1 MWNPWGM
8 PMKAEDRASFILTGI
23 FMVLL
28 LSLVWTGNE
37 QHETKLKVSLV
48 LILPVLL
55 AVGVILVV
63 QRWRRNTLLAYTS
76 GLLVFAVGNLA
87 SGYILLGEI
96 DVLPAVVGIAVGSAL
111 LLLKRWEE
119 KDEGGNTFPT
129 DVS

>member
-1 MWNPWGM
+1 M

-28 LSLVWTGNE
+28 LSLVWTSNG
-37 QHETKLKVSLV
+37 QYETKLKVSLV

-96 DVLPAVVGIAVGSAL
+96 DVLPAVVGIAVGSVL
-111 LLLKRWEE
+111 LLLKRWG
-119 KDEGGNTFPT
+119 KRTREGTP
-129 DVS
+129 SP